1 MTEMEVE
8 MKLLLATLAVMVST
22 AALAD
27 GKFTCNFVG
36 EEKGTKVWQ
45 CTPPPGWTAVGGQQ
59 PNAAPAD
66 NKK

>member
-1 MTEMEVE
+1 MTKMEAG

-45 CTPPPGWTAVGGQQ
+45 CAPPPGWTAVGGQQ
-59 PNAAPAD
+59 PNTVPD

>member
-1 MTEMEVE
+1 
-8 MKLLLATLAVMVST
+8 MKLLIAILAVMFST

-27 GKFTCNFVG
+27 GKFSCNFVG

-45 CTPPPGWTAVGGQQ
+45 CTPPPGWTAVGVQQ
-59 PNAAPAD
+59 PSTVPVG